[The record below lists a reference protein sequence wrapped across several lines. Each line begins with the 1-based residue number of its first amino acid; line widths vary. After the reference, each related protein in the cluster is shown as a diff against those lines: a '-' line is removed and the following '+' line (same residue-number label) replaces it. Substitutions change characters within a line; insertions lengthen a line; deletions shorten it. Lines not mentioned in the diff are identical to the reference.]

1 MVSDF
6 ITEYDG
12 YLALDEEYRRTV
24 QLNPAI
30 FKAAR
35 VLFKYGAHVEGYWNS
50 EKFLTQVE
58 KALEIAAIKYPIES
72 HTVVFIFD

>member
-12 YLALDEEYRRTV
+12 YLALDDKEYRQAI

-35 VLFKYGAHVEGYWNS
+35 VLFKYNAKVEGYWNS

-58 KALEIAAIKYPIES
+58 KALE
-72 HTVVFIFD
+72 